1 MNNTAILRGLKVGP
15 SQAQQKYKVDRGW
28 FTKEEC
34 NYRLWSYSEFF
45 LKGAFKGNQNREA
58 WTHHLDFSF
67 ITIFK
72 IHVKIILF
80 AFKSNDITLRC

>member
-1 MNNTAILRGLKVGP
+1 MKL
-15 SQAQQKYKVDRGW
+15 
-28 FTKEEC
+28 
-34 NYRLWSYSEFF
+34 LWVFF
-45 LKGAFKGNQNREA
+45 KGAFKGNQNREA